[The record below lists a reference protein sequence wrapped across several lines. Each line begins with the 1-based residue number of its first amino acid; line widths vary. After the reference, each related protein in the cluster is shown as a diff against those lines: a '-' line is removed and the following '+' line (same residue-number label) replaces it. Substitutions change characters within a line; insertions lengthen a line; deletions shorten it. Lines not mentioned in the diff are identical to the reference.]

1 MRLASIAVAIVA
13 VAVAVPAGSARD
25 AAPLLAAVS
34 VATTGPPF
42 AGDRRLLATVSPNA
56 TDRSTAIVRF
66 SLQRVATVKV
76 EAVRKGRGTKDLVL
90 WSTTQRFGAGRHAV
104 RWRPDATIEPGT
116 YLMRITLTRS
126 GLKRVY
132 GSRRPTAASLG
143 RAPVVRVLGVEA
155 SFAARSYAPGEN
167 AALRV
172 ATDARTVSV
181 QIYRSGEEIEN
192 TDRND
197 ELKGIAVGAPV
208 TYDWAAH
215 RSHTRGLTVPLD
227 PAWPSGL
234 YFARLTTDDGRLGF
248 APFILRAGGAS
259 ASRVA
264 VVLPTNT
271 WQAYSYRD
279 ADGDGWGDTWYA
291 GGSPPVV
298 LDRAYLN
305 RGVPPRFRRYDLP
318 FLRWLNWTGK
328 RPDFLADDDLAR
340 FTSGDELRSRYD
352 LVIFPG
358 HSEYVTQVAYD
369 TIERFRDRGGN
380 LIFLSANNFFWRVD
394 QKGDRIRRIA
404 LWRDLKRP
412 EARLIGSQYRAND
425 DGTRQGVYYVSN
437 AAATPWLWEGT
448 GLADGSTLGEFVGG
462 YGIEIDATTKDSPP
476 GTQVLAVIPNLFGLG
491 VHGEM
496 TYYEAPSGARV
507 FAAGAL
513 DFGGSV
519 TFWPVR
525 RMLENLWQQLSV
537 PRAATAP

>member
-1 MRLASIAVAIVA
+1 M
-13 VAVAVPAGSARD
+13 AVPAASARD

-34 VATTGPPF
+34 IRTTGAPF
-42 AGDRRLLATVSPNA
+42 AGDRRLLATISPNA
-56 TDRSTAIVRF
+56 ADRAVAIVRF
-66 SLQRVATVKV
+66 ALKNAATVKV
-76 EAVRKGRGTKDLVL
+76 EAVRKGRDTNDIVF
-90 WSTTQRFGAGRHAV
+90 WSASQDFGAGRHSV
-104 RWRPDATIEPGT
+104 RWRPETTIEPGT
-116 YLMRITLTRS
+116 YLMRITLVRA
-126 GLKRVY
+126 GRQRVY
-132 GSRRPTAASLG
+132 GLRRPTAASVT

-155 SFAARSYAPGEN
+155 SFTSRSYAPGET

-172 ATDARTVSV
+172 AVDARTVSV
-181 QIYRSGEEIEN
+181 QLYRSGEELEN

-197 ELKGIAVGAPV
+197 ELKGIAVGEPIA
-208 TYDWAAH
+208 YDWALH
-215 RSHTRGLTVPLD
+215 RSHVRGLLIPLD
-227 PAWPSGL
+227 RSWPSGL

-248 APFILRAGGAS
+248 APFIVRAAVPGT
-259 ASRVA
+259 SRVA
-264 VVLPTNT
+264 VILPTNT
-271 WQAYSYRD
+271 WQAYNYRD

-291 GGSPPVV
+291 GGSAPVV

-328 RPDFLADDDLAR
+328 HPDVLADDDLAR
-340 FTSGDELRSRYD
+340 FASGDELRAKYD

-358 HSEYVTQVAYD
+358 HSEYMTPYAYD
-369 TIERFRDRGGN
+369 VIERFRDRGGN

-394 QKGDRIRRIA
+394 QKGNQLRRIA
-404 LWRDLKRP
+404 QWRTLNRP

-437 AAATPWLWEGT
+437 AAAAPWLWEGT
-448 GLADGSTLGEFVGG
+448 GLTDGSTLGEFVGG

-476 GTQVLAVIPNLFGLG
+476 ETKVLAVIPNLFGLG

-496 TYYEAPSGARV
+496 TYYEAPAGARV

-513 DFGGSV
+513 DFGGSA

-525 RMLENLWQQLSV
+525 RMLENLWQQFSA
-537 PRAATAP
+537 PRAAIPAQQ